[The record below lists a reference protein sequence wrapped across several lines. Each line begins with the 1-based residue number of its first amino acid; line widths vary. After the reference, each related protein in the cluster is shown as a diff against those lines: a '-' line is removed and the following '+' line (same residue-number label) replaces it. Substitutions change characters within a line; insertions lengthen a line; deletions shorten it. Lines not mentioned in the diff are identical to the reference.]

1 MSHSF
6 PYYHQLDAMD
16 CGPTCLR
23 MVAKLYG
30 SSSLCRKMK
39 PTHCASNTGLFR
51 YGLNGLR
58 QISVR
63 STATV
68 STGETIIVSSEGG

>member
-23 MVAKLYG
+23 MVTKLYG
-30 SSSLCRKMK
+30 SSSFYLKTRLMRCGNNIGLC
-39 PTHCASNTGLFR
+39 R
-51 YGLNGLR
+51 YGLNGQR
-58 QISVR
+58 QISAR
-63 STATV
+63 NTATV
-68 STGETIIVSSEGG
+68 LTGE